1 MRPEEIPPGVLHF
14 SGAIRMQGL
23 NMADV
28 RAFQQK
34 LKEVENRKVPMAAR
48 WALNDMAFAVLN
60 ANRKLMQSVFDRP
73 TPFTLNAFYVK
84 KATLSDMTAVVE
96 RKRAQSGR
104 HFLEVQSD
112 GGPRKMT
119 GVERLMTQRLRY
131 SGLIAAVVPTKHL
144 KRNQYGNVPPG
155 ILNRI
160 ISGVQAQGD
169 ASANTTADSRARA
182 NGRSRRRAEYFV
194 PKADSKLSPG
204 VYERSGAD
212 QSIKKV
218 LAFSEAAPS
227 YSQRFP
233 MEEHAQKV
241 AADTM
246 DEAFERGFRR
256 AMQAG

>member
-1 MRPEEIPPGVLHF
+1 MARDK
-14 SGAIRMQGL
+14 GL

-28 RAFQQK
+28 RAFQEK

-48 WALNDMAFAVLN
+48 WALNDVAFEVLKE
-60 ANRKLMQSVFDRP
+60 NRALMQRVFDRP
-73 TPFTLNAFYVK
+73 TPFTLNAFFVR
-84 KATLSDMTAVVE
+84 KATLDNLSAVVE
-96 RKRAQSGR
+96 RKTAQAGR

-119 GVERLMTQRLRY
+119 GVERLMTQRLKY
-131 SGLIAAVVPTKHL
+131 SGVIQAVLPTKHL
-144 KRNQYGNVPPG
+144 KRNQYGNVSPG
-155 ILNRI
+155 LLNRI
-160 ISGVQAQGD
+160 ISSVQAQGD
-169 ASANTTADSRARA
+169 SSANTTADSRARA
-182 NGRSRRRAEYFV
+182 NGGKKRRRAEYFV
-194 PKADSKLSPG
+194 PRADSKLTAG

-227 YSQRFP
+227 YSERFP
-233 MEEHAQKV
+233 MEENAQKV
-241 AADTM
+241 ASEAI